1 MALLRLCT
9 TPGCDELADGPRCR
23 IHANARDAARGS
35 SSERGYDAEWQ
46 RVRKL
51 VLARDGYEC
60 QLRLKVCTKVA
71 TQVDHVIPL
80 SAGGARLAMANLQA
94 SCKPCNVSKAG
105 RDHHR
110 PEWARG
116 DR

>member
-9 TPGCDELADGPRCR
+9 EPGCDEVADGPRCR
-23 IHANARDAARGS
+23 IHANARDAARGT

-60 QLRLKVCTKVA
+60 QLRLRVCTKVA
-71 TQVDHVIPL
+71 TTVDHVIPL
-80 SAGGARLAMANLQA
+80 SAGGARLDLANLQA
-94 SCKPCNVSKAG
+94 ACLKCNVAKG
-105 RDHHR
+105 GQDHHR

-116 DR
+116 NR

>member
-9 TPGCDELADGPRCR
+9 TPGCDELADGPRCP

-60 QLRLKVCTKVA
+60 QLRGPRCTRVA
-71 TQVDHVIPL
+71 DTVDHIIPL
-80 SAGGARLAMANLQA
+80 SAGGARLDPANLQGA
-94 SCKPCNVSKAG
+94 CRTDNTAKGG
-105 RDHHR
+105 RNHSR

-116 DR
+116 NR

>member
-1 MALLRLCT
+1 MALLRLCS

-35 SSERGYDAEWQ
+35 STDRGYDAEWQ

-51 VLARDGYEC
+51 VLDRDGHEC
-60 QLRLKVCTKVA
+60 QLRLRVCTKVA
-71 TQVDHVIPL
+71 TTVDHIVPL
-80 SAGGARLAMANLQA
+80 SAGGARLDMANLQA
-94 SCKPCNVSKAG
+94 ACRPCNTAKG
-105 RDHHR
+105 GKHHQR

-116 DR
+116 TR